1 MLKILIFFILI
12 FFIKG
17 CGVSNFVNLKG
28 NAINSNNQDLIIQK
42 KLHNKKIDK
51 YYLAQK
57 EKILEKLKLAN
68 KLEKD
73 KKYKEANALKE
84 RVISDLDILAMKADI
99 EDMKEKEQIYKKDLE
114 VYGNNTVLDELD
126 ELLKNENS
134 RSDINQSIK

>member
-1 MLKILIFFILI
+1 MLKILVFFILI

-17 CGVSNFVNLKG
+17 CGVSNFVNVKG

-42 KLHNKKIDK
+42 KLHNDKIDK

-68 KLEKD
+68 KLEKN

-84 RVISDLDILAMKADI
+84 RIISDLDILAMKADI
-99 EDMKEKEQIYKKDLE
+99 EDMKEKKQLYKKDLE

-134 RSDINQSIK
+134 RSDINQSTK